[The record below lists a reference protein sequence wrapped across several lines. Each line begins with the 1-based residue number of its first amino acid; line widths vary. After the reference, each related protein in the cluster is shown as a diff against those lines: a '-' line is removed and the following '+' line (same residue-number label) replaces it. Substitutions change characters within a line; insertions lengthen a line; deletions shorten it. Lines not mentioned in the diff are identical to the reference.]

1 MKKILVIMLL
11 SLFLNNCATERPPG
25 EKKGSIFLK

>member
-25 EKKGSIFLK
+25 EKGSIFLK